1 MFWLALAQRCPAN
14 NVNNRKLNHLFD
26 YLYEHLLTLSYL
38 IAMHARLLIFRIFSS
53 LHALIRHCTF
63 IIFSEILQSA
73 QKKHT
78 YRSKSIEF
86 LIFANIIW
94 DFLKYVSNYY
104 WQFMN
109 MYLHYFDKV
118 KFIIHACVYEE
129 KNSTLH
135 DYFIMHA
142 Y

>member
-1 MFWLALAQRCPAN
+1 MKPHRP
-14 NVNNRKLNHLFD
+14 R
-26 YLYEHLLTLSYL
+26 YLHTLSYL
-38 IAMHARLLIFRIFSS
+38 IAMHACLLIFRIFSS

-118 KFIIHACVYEE
+118 KFIIHACMCLWRKKFHPTWLFHHARLLIFWKKSSMHVY
-129 KNSTLH
+129 L
-135 DYFIMHA
+135 IMHG

>member
-1 MFWLALAQRCPAN
+1 M
-14 NVNNRKLNHLFD
+14 
-26 YLYEHLLTLSYL
+26 LLLDT
-38 IAMHARLLIFRIFSS
+38 ARLLFFQKFCS
-53 LHALIRHCTF
+53 LHK
-63 IIFSEILQSA
+63 
-73 QKKHT
+73 KKHT